1 MLKKLL
7 LPAALV
13 YTLALVLVSLIN
25 LHGVPSLGSSYDD
38 KIYHFLAY
46 SLLAGL
52 WITHYKSVKK
62 RYTLHLVFS
71 ALLLFGI
78 LLESV
83 QHQLNPNRTFD
94 PYDMLANCIGIVV
107 GTLIAARFSVIKLK

>member
-1 MLKKLL
+1 VLKKLL

-25 LHGVPSLGSSYDD
+25 LHGVPSLGSSFDD